1 MQIEQIAIRLRR
13 RTPREA
19 IDLGGAMLR
28 AWAPGTYRI
37 WMFTYWPVGL
47 LLLAI
52 FWHHQTIAMAILWWL
67 KPAFDR
73 ILLFAY
79 SRSLFHQPTSLRDVL
94 RALPGLARQSG
105 LWSGLSLRRLSLARS
120 LLLPVWQLEGLRG
133 AAARQRFKL
142 LARRTRGTA
151 AWLTV
156 VCSNLSTALCLS
168 FILLIEVMR
177 PQGSIEFFQF
187 SDWFSN
193 DLTPD
198 QEILG
203 SLLYLLAETLI
214 EPLYMASGFALYL
227 NRRSELEG
235 WDIELAFRR
244 LAGRLATAAAGLL
257 LAVGLA
263 GVSLSPATAWAEPG
277 AARPEVKAEVTAES
291 REKQTINGVL
301 ADPVFGHRDKELE
314 WQWRKSD
321 EAKPAGGLPDWLRNL
336 RAMLEFA
343 SQVMSGLAWILG
355 FLLLAFFI
363 YLLVIYRERWLP
375 RDGRRAAPPD
385 FLFGLDVRPESL
397 PADLIGAARAAL
409 AAGRVEAALSLLYRG
424 ALVALIQRTP
434 VEFRAGDTED
444 NCRQRIAGH
453 VEAPASSYFAELL
466 EAWRATA
473 YARQPPP
480 PAALEALCAG
490 WEAHFGQAFGVP
502 AK

>member
-19 IDLGGAMLR
+19 VDLGGAMLR

-47 LLLAI
+47 LLLAV
-52 FWHHQTIAMAILWWL
+52 FWRHQSIAVGILWWL

-73 ILLFAY
+73 VLLFTY
-79 SRSLFHQPTSLRDVL
+79 SRSLFHKPTSLRDVV
-94 RALPGLARQSG
+94 RALPELARHSG

-133 AAARQRFKL
+133 KAARQRGTL
-142 LARRTRGTA
+142 LARRTRGA
-151 AWLTV
+151 AVWLTV
-156 VCSNLSTALCLS
+156 VCANLNTALWVS
-168 FILLIEVMR
+168 FIVLIEIMR
-177 PQGSIEFFQF
+177 PQGSAEFFQF
-187 SDWFSN
+187 RDWFG
-193 DLTPD
+193 DELAPG
-198 QEILG
+198 QEIFG
-203 SLLYLLAETLI
+203 SLLIMLAETLV
-214 EPLYMASGFALYL
+214 EPLYVASGFSLYL
-227 NRRSELEG
+227 NRRSELDG

-244 LAGRLATAAAGLL
+244 LAGRLATATAGLL
-257 LAVGLA
+257 LAVCLA
-263 GVSLSPATAWAEPG
+263 GLTLSPVDAWAEPV
-277 AARPEVKAEVTAES
+277 AADAAVTAES
-291 REKQTINGVL
+291 REKQAINAVL
-301 ADPVFGHRDKELE
+301 ADPVFGHQTREKE
-314 WQWRKSD
+314 WQWHNSD
-321 EAKPAGGLPDWLRNL
+321 EEKPASAPPDWLGKL
-336 RAMLEFA
+336 RAMLEFV
-343 SQVMSGLAWILG
+343 SQVMSGLAWIVG

-363 YLLVIYRERWLP
+363 YLLVVYRERWLP
-375 RDGRRAAPPD
+375 RDARRAVPPD

-397 PADLIGAARAAL
+397 PADLLGAASAAL
-409 AAGRVEAALSLLYRG
+409 AAGQVEVALSLLYRG
-424 ALVALIQRTP
+424 ALVALIHRTQ

-453 VEAPASSYFAELL
+453 VEVPTGRYFGELL

-480 PAALEALCAG
+480 LARLEALCAG